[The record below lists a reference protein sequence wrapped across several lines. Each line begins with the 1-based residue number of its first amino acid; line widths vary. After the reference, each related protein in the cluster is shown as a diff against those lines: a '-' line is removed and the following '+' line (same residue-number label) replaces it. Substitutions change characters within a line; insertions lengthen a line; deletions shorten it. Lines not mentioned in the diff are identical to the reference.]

1 MMASKLPGG
10 LTERQNRQMSKTR
23 KHHRREPDLVNFIMY
38 MEEEIML
45 MSDPFFLGKHFQ
57 NSTQ

>member
-45 MSDPFFLGKHFQ
+45 MSDPFFLGKHF
-57 NSTQ
+57 